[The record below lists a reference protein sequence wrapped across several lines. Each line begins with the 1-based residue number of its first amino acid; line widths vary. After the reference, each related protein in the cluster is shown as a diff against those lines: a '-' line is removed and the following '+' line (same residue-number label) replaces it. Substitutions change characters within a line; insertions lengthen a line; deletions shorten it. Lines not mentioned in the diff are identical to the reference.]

1 MSGAKQPFLGHK
13 MRRFRRDLGLSQ
25 QEMADELDISASY
38 LSLIEHNQR
47 PVTVPLLFKLG
58 QAFQV
63 DLRDFAE
70 DDQARLGTA
79 LKEVFSDPVFD
90 GEGPRDTDIRELAA
104 ASPAAA
110 EAVIQLYQRYRD
122 LREESVSLA
131 QETGMRD
138 GEGSGAGG
146 PGRLAPVEQ
155 VRDFLQ
161 ARSNHFPELEEL
173 AEALWEEA
181 DLDPDALFLSLTDH
195 LRAVHGVGVRVVP
208 HDLLDET
215 LRRFD
220 FHRRRVLI
228 SELLPPSART
238 FQLAAQLAVL
248 AYREPIEAVVA
259 ESGLAGEEAAKL
271 AFTTLAGYFAG
282 AVMMPYARFLQ
293 AAGELRYDLDILKAR
308 FNASFE
314 QVCHR
319 LTTLQRQGARGV
331 PFFFVR
337 VDHAGN
343 VSKRLS
349 GAGFEFAR
357 FGGTCPRWVVYEAF
371 LNPDRILAQIAETP
385 DKHRFLTVARTVESV
400 QRGHGHRPPHLAV
413 AVGCDL
419 RHAGQVV
426 YADGFEQPAQHATP
440 IGTACRVCD
449 RFDCTWRAHPPVST
463 RLRVDDNI
471 RRITPFSFS

>member
-1 MSGAKQPFLGHK
+1 MSSSKQPFLGHK
-13 MRRFRRDLGLSQ
+13 MRRFRRELGLSQ
-25 QEMADELDISASY
+25 QEMADELEISASY

-110 EAVIQLYQRYRD
+110 EAVILLYQRYRD
-122 LREESVSLA
+122 LREESVSLE
-131 QETGMRD
+131 QQTGTRD
-138 GEGSGAGG
+138 GEGRGG
-146 PGRLAPVEQ
+146 LRLSPVEE

-161 ARSNHFPELEEL
+161 AQSNHFPALEEA
-173 AEALWEEA
+173 AEALWEAA
-181 DLDPDALFLSLTDH
+181 DLDPDALFQSLTDH
-195 LRAVHGVGVRVVP
+195 LREVHGVGVRVVP
-208 HDLLDET
+208 HDVLDET

-228 SELLPPSART
+228 SELLPLPGRT
-238 FQLAAQLAVL
+238 FQLAAQLAAL
-248 AYREPIEAVVA
+248 AYREPIEALVDEA
-259 ESGLAGEEAAKL
+259 GLSGEEARRL

-282 AVMMPYARFLQ
+282 AVMMPYERFLA
-293 AAGELRYDLDILKAR
+293 AAGEQRYDLDILKAR

-357 FGGTCPRWVVYEAF
+357 FGGTCPRWVIYEAF
-371 LNPDRILAQIAETP
+371 LNPDRIMTQIAETP
-385 DKHRFLTVARTVESV
+385 DKHRFLTIARTVDSV
-400 QRGHGHRPPHLAV
+400 RLGHGHRPPHLAV

-419 RHAGQVV
+419 RHAAQVV
-426 YADGFEQPAQHATP
+426 YADGMEQPAQHATP